1 MYISVK
7 EIRGISRRKDIQS
20 IFFANLCLFRIE
32 FSPSIE
38 LKVGI
43 NAEWNVSPERDCWNE
58 NGSLRAMI
66 NIFDNIPDP
75 RKAAINISLIKPE
88 ICEKN
93 INNEFMKE
101 FFAKSIL

>member
-7 EIRGISRRKDIQS
+7 EIRGISRRKDIQR
-20 IFFANLCLFRIE
+20 IFFANSCLFRIE

-43 NAEWNVSPERDCWNE
+43 NAEWNVSPDRDCWKE
-58 NGSLRAMI
+58 NGNLRATI
-66 NIFDNIPDP
+66 NIFDNSPDP